1 MEILNC
7 QYENHKLEIKEQDK
21 TKDLANLVVKIQE
34 NFFDIEDDMDSLY
47 ILENMRMYEAIF
59 GDRSKYGGKNI
70 SLSEERAVLIRIV
83 CQQIGKEKPYCL
95 NFKKNNKKL
104 KIDYLCLE
112 SIATVIKKMLE
123 NIIDK
128 EDFHRW
134 LDEIIE
140 KNNFSSIMNCEI
152 WGMPLKQIKT
162 AFNQVEE
169 LSFELSGNNDD
180 EFDINYILLLHYFYK
195 VLFPKVISIT
205 INLDVFKASKKISEL
220 KNPYDFKVS
229 KVGEISKS
237 FDNLF
242 LANFLITCIIA
253 ISKDAFTLNKL
264 KIKSSESYIN
274 ENNYIICNEYK
285 NKNIKEKI
293 RKEKGFILFKKL
305 MKIKTMTSLSFSI
318 NCLDRFLFKEIIN
331 FIAMRQT
338 IKSLELNL
346 FYNPKFFNKRKIY
359 LNYLGGQ
366 DFTEIDP
373 NTIDKYGIVY
383 FPYIRMLGE
392 DIMSIIEEEKI
403 PDLLYPEFK
412 KNLNNL
418 KIILNQ
424 YIITLNEFSLD
435 ITPYD
440 ELIKYEN
447 YSVQIILF
455 ILVIFF
461 SLEKSKEIE
470 TIKLKCS
477 NYEYLYVSQIMK
489 RINKLI
495 TPRLIDLSKC
505 EKLKNLTLDIQ
516 GISLLLDFSLLPF
529 NSLQKLD
536 ISISALKDMEKF
548 NEFFKNHKNDFKCLT
563 QLNLTFPLAYE
574 TYFTLKTFLKIFDN
588 LPPCIKILN
597 INNENMMKKEVI
609 LEIITKIHKSKIPI
623 NCELKCDCLDLEE
636 FLSVDKLENLKKF
649 LNSKGNINIDKC
661 EIIRDDFK
669 RIQLSLIS
677 LPREDITKSI
687 IYCFNKIVNN
697 NEETKKDEHKRIF
710 SNILKF
716 MGKKQNLDIILN

>member
-180 EFDINYILLLHYFYK
+180 EFDINYI
-195 VLFPKVISIT
+195 SIT

-346 FYNPKFFNKRKIY
+346 FFNPKFFNKRKIY

-505 EKLKNLTLDIQ
+505 EKLKKLELDVQ
-516 GISLLLDFSLLPF
+516 GISLFIDFDKLPF

-536 ISISALKDMEKF
+536 ISISNLKDMEKVSAF
-548 NEFFKNHKNDFKCLT
+548 LKNNKNNLFQLT
-563 QLNLTFPLAYE
+563 QLNISLLFVYDTNFIMKE
-574 TYFTLKTFLKIFDN
+574 FIKIFEN
-588 LPPCIKILN
+588 IPPCIKELI
-597 INNENMMKKEVI
+597 INNENLMRKEEI
-609 LEIITKIHKSKIPI
+609 LEILKKIRNNKISFI
-623 NCELKCDCLDLEE
+623 C
-636 FLSVDKLENLKKF
+636 KLECVCPEIEKFASDKKLNDFQTF
-649 LNSKGNINIDKC
+649 LNTKGNIKADNLKLILESKKCINIDFILFPDVDK
-661 EIIRDDFK
+661 IN
-669 RIQLSLIS
+669 
-677 LPREDITKSI
+677 SI
-687 IYCFNKIVNN
+687 IFCLNKIIKDSGD
-697 NEETKKDEHKRIF
+697 KKEDQYKKIY
-710 SNILKF
+710 SNIIKF
-716 MGKKQNLDIILN
+716 MAKRQNISILLN

>member
-7 QYENHKLEIKEQDK
+7 QYENHKLEIREQDK
-21 TKDLANLVVKIQE
+21 TKDLGNLVVKIQE
-34 NFFDIEDDMDSLY
+34 NFYDIEDDMDSLY
-47 ILENMRMYEAIF
+47 ILENMKTYEALF
-59 GDRSKYGGKNI
+59 GDRPKHGGKNI
-70 SLSEERAVLIRIV
+70 SPSEERATLIRIV

-123 NIIDK
+123 SIIDK
-128 EDFHRW
+128 DDFHHL

-140 KNNFSSIMNCEI
+140 KNNFSSIFNCEI
-152 WGMPLKQIKT
+152 WGMQLKQLKT

-195 VLFPKVISIT
+195 VLFPKVISIS
-205 INLDVFKASKKISEL
+205 INLDVLNVSKKINEL

-253 ISKDAFTLNKL
+253 MSKDSSSLNKL
-264 KIKSSESYIN
+264 KIKSSESFIN

-305 MKIKTMTSLSFSI
+305 MKIKTVTSLNFSI
-318 NCLDRFLFKEIIN
+318 NCLDRFLFKEVIN
-331 FIAMRQT
+331 FIALRQT

-359 LNYLGGQ
+359 LNYLGCQ

-373 NTIDKYGIVY
+373 NIIDKYGIIY
-383 FPYIRMLGE
+383 FPYIKNLGE
-392 DIMSIIEEEKI
+392 DIMGVIEEEKI

-424 YIITLNEFSLD
+424 YITTLKEFNLD

-440 ELIKYEN
+440 ELTKYEN
-447 YSVQIILF
+447 YSVQIVLF
-455 ILVIFF
+455 ILALLF
-461 SLEKSKEIE
+461 SLERSKEIE
-470 TIKLKCS
+470 SIKLKCS
-477 NYEYLYVSQIMK
+477 NYEYAYISQIMK

-505 EKLKNLTLDIQ
+505 EKLKNLTIDIQ
-516 GISLLLDFSLLPF
+516 GISLLLDFTSLPF
-529 NSLQKLD
+529 NSLQNLD
-536 ISISALKDMEKF
+536 LSIAALKDMEKLHD
-548 NEFFKNHKNDFKCLT
+548 FFKNQKNNFKSLT
-563 QLNLTFPLAYE
+563 QLNLTFTFAYD
-574 TYFTLKTFLKIFDN
+574 TYFTFKTFIKIFDN
-588 LPPCIKILN
+588 LPPCIKTLN
-597 INNENMMKKEVI
+597 INNENMMKKEDI
-609 LEIITKIHKSKIPI
+609 FEIIKKIHKSKIPI
-623 NCELKCDCLDLEE
+623 NCEFKCECLDLEE
-636 FLSVDKLENLKKF
+636 FLNSDKLENLKKF

-661 EIIRDDFK
+661 EIIRGEFR
-669 RIQLSLIS
+669 RIKLSLTTS
-677 LPREDITKSI
+677 PSEDIIKSI
-687 IYCFNKIVNN
+687 VFCVNKIINN
-697 NEETKKDEHKRIF
+697 DEVTKKDNHKKIF
-710 SNILKF
+710 TNILKF
-716 MGKKQNLDIILN
+716 MVQKQNFDIILN

>member
-7 QYENHKLEIKEQDK
+7 QYENHKLEIREQDK
-21 TKDLANLVVKIQE
+21 TKDLGNLVVKIQE

-47 ILENMRMYEAIF
+47 ILENMKMYEAIF
-59 GDRSKYGGKNI
+59 GDRPKHGGKNI
-70 SLSEERAVLIRIV
+70 SPSEERATLIRIV

-123 NIIDK
+123 SIIDK
-128 EDFHRW
+128 DDFHHL

-140 KNNFSSIMNCEI
+140 KNNFSSIFNCEI
-152 WGMPLKQIKT
+152 WGMPLKQLKT

-180 EFDINYILLLHYFYK
+180 EFDLNYILLLHYFYK
-195 VLFPKVISIT
+195 VLFPKVISIS
-205 INLDVFKASKKISEL
+205 INLDVLNVSKKINEL

-229 KVGEISKS
+229 KIGEISKS

-253 ISKDAFTLNKL
+253 MSKDSSSLNKL

-305 MKIKTMTSLSFSI
+305 MKIKTATSLNFSI

-331 FIAMRQT
+331 FIALRRAV
-338 IKSLELNL
+338 KSLELNL

-359 LNYLGGQ
+359 LNYLGCQ

-373 NTIDKYGIVY
+373 NIIDKYGIIY
-383 FPYIRMLGE
+383 FPYIKTLGE
-392 DIMSIIEEEKI
+392 DIMGVIEEEKI

-424 YIITLNEFSLD
+424 YITTLKEFSLD

-440 ELIKYEN
+440 ELTKYEN
-447 YSVQIILF
+447 YSVQIVLF
-455 ILVIFF
+455 ILALLF

-470 TIKLKCS
+470 SIKLKCS
-477 NYEYLYVSQIMK
+477 NYEYAYISQIMK

-505 EKLKNLTLDIQ
+505 EKLKNLTIDIQ
-516 GISLLLDFSLLPF
+516 GISLLLDFTSLPF

-536 ISISALKDMEKF
+536 LSITALKDMEKLHD
-548 NEFFKNHKNDFKCLT
+548 FFKNQKNNLISLT
-563 QLNLTFPLAYE
+563 QLNLTFTFAYD
-574 TYFTLKTFLKIFDN
+574 TYFTFKTFIKIFDN
-588 LPPCIKILN
+588 LPPCIKTLN
-597 INNENMMKKEVI
+597 INNENMMKKEDI
-609 LEIITKIHKSKIPI
+609 LEIIKKIHKSKIPI
-623 NCELKCDCLDLEE
+623 NCEFKCDCPDLEE
-636 FLSVDKLENLKKF
+636 FLNSDKLENLKKF

-661 EIIRDDFK
+661 EIIRGEFR
-669 RIQLSLIS
+669 RIQLSLMTS
-677 LPREDITKSI
+677 PSEDIIKSI
-687 IYCFNKIVNN
+687 VFCVNKIINN
-697 NEETKKDEHKRIF
+697 DEVTKKDNHKKIF
-710 SNILKF
+710 TNILKF
-716 MGKKQNLDIILN
+716 MGQKQNFDIIIN

>member
-7 QYENHKLEIKEQDK
+7 QYENHKLEIREQDK
-21 TKDLANLVVKIQE
+21 TKDLGNLVVKIQE
-34 NFFDIEDDMDSLY
+34 NFFDKEDDMDSLY
-47 ILENMRMYEAIF
+47 ILENMKTYEALF
-59 GDRSKYGGKNI
+59 GDRPKHGGKNI
-70 SLSEERAVLIRIV
+70 SPSEERATLIRIV

-123 NIIDK
+123 SIIDK
-128 EDFHRW
+128 DDFHHL

-140 KNNFSSIMNCEI
+140 KNNFSCIFNCEI
-152 WGMPLKQIKT
+152 WGMPLKQLKT

-195 VLFPKVISIT
+195 VLFPKVISIS
-205 INLDVFKASKKISEL
+205 INLDVLNVSKKINEL

-242 LANFLITCIIA
+242 LANFLITCIFA
-253 ISKDAFTLNKL
+253 MSKDSSSLNKL
-264 KIKSSESYIN
+264 KIKSSESFIN

-305 MKIKTMTSLSFSI
+305 MEIKTVTSLNFSI
-318 NCLDRFLFKEIIN
+318 NCLDRFLFKEVIN
-331 FIAMRQT
+331 FIALRQT

-359 LNYLGGQ
+359 LNYLGCQ

-373 NTIDKYGIVY
+373 NIIDKYGIIY
-383 FPYIRMLGE
+383 FPYIKTLSE
-392 DIMSIIEEEKI
+392 DIMGVIEEEKI

-424 YIITLNEFSLD
+424 YITTLKEFSLD

-440 ELIKYEN
+440 ELTKYEN
-447 YSVQIILF
+447 YSVQIVLF
-455 ILVIFF
+455 ILALLF
-461 SLEKSKEIE
+461 SLERSKEIE
-470 TIKLKCS
+470 SIKLKCS
-477 NYEYLYVSQIMK
+477 NFEYVYISQIMK

-516 GISLLLDFSLLPF
+516 GISLLLDFTSLPF
-529 NSLQKLD
+529 NSVQKLD
-536 ISISALKDMEKF
+536 LSITALKDMEKLHD
-548 NEFFKNHKNDFKCLT
+548 FFKNQKNNFKSLT
-563 QLNLTFPLAYE
+563 QLNLTFTFAYD
-574 TYFTLKTFLKIFDN
+574 TYFTLKTFIKIFDN
-588 LPPCIKILN
+588 LPPCIKTLN
-597 INNENMMKKEVI
+597 INNENVMKKEDI
-609 LEIITKIHKSKIPI
+609 LEIIKKIHKSKIPI
-623 NCELKCDCLDLEE
+623 NCEFKCDCLDSEE
-636 FLSVDKLENLKKF
+636 FLNSDKLENLKKF

-661 EIIRDDFK
+661 EIIRGEFR
-669 RIQLSLIS
+669 RIQLSLMTS
-677 LPREDITKSI
+677 PSEDIIKSI
-687 IYCFNKIVNN
+687 VFCVNKIINN
-697 NEETKKDEHKRIF
+697 DEVAKKDNHKKIF
-710 SNILKF
+710 TNILKF
-716 MGKKQNLDIILN
+716 MGQKQNFDIIIN